1 MSLAVSIDILGESA
15 EGRVAEKTRARLRE
29 AADVVGAPFSRVA
42 VALDAFARNGVA
54 PGSLAAAH
62 LVGAGGKRVRPLSL
76 LLACACFGD
85 VTESAE
91 KLATAAELVHAATL
105 LHDDVIDDGSERRG
119 IPTARRVFGN
129 AVSVLAGDLLL
140 VNALT
145 LVGET
150 KDGAALDELF
160 ATLRT
165 LVDGEIV
172 QLRGRTALDPTEATY
187 LRIVREKTAALFVWA
202 LRSGARAGG
211 APSRVVDR
219 MGEFGEHVGIAF
231 QLVDDV
237 IDYAGDAS
245 LTGKKLC
252 ADLLEGKLT
261 LPLILASKADPEL
274 LALVSRLREGDTDL
288 AAVIAAGVKRSGA
301 MEEARARALAET
313 ALAVEAL
320 SATPPSTARAL
331 LADVANEL
339 GARVA

>member
-1 MSLAVSIDILGESA
+1 MNLALSIDILGQSA
-15 EGRVAEKTRARLRE
+15 EGRVVEKTRARLRE
-29 AADVVGAPFSRVA
+29 AADVVGEPFLRVA
-42 VALDAFARNGVA
+42 RRLDECARLGAA

-85 VTESAE
+85 VSERAE

-145 LVGET
+145 LVSEA
-150 KDGAALDELF
+150 KDDAALTELF

-172 QLRGRTALDPTEATY
+172 QLRGRTVLDPTEETY
-187 LRIVREKTAALFVWA
+187 MRVVREKTAALFVWA
-202 LRSGARAGG
+202 LRSGARVGG
-211 APSRVVDR
+211 AHARVVDR
-219 MGEFGEHVGIAF
+219 FGEFGEHVGIAF

-237 IDYAGDAS
+237 LDYAGDAS
-245 LTGKKLC
+245 LTGKKVC

-261 LPLILASKADPEL
+261 LPLILATKTDPEL
-274 LALVSRLREGDTDL
+274 LPLVSRLREGETDL
-288 AAVIAAGVKRSGA
+288 AVAIATRVKTSGA
-301 MEEARARALAET
+301 LDEARTRALKET
-313 ALAVEAL
+313 ARAVEAL
-320 SATPPSTARAL
+320 ESAPLSTARTL

-339 GARVA
+339 GARIT